1 MRLNTDR
8 LFIERA
14 KRDWTMKDLAEHVGV
29 SAQAVTAA
37 VRKKKISA
45 SLAGKI
51 ARALDINVEELV
63 IFED

>member
-14 KRDWTMKDLAEHVGV
+14 KRDWTIKDLAEHAGV
-29 SAQAVTAA
+29 SPYAISNALH
-37 VRKKKISA
+37 RKVISA

-51 ARALDINVEELV
+51 ARALNIDVEELV